1 MVYLGT
7 FSLLPSIRNP
17 SLANQGGN
25 ILSNN
30 KFYIAVYMML
40 IIGAIYVGNMVLI
53 LIEMM
58 INTYV
63 VYLRLREWFKN
74 YKEDLDEYF
83 KN

>member
-1 MVYLGT
+1 
-7 FSLLPSIRNP
+7 
-17 SLANQGGN
+17 
-25 ILSNN
+25 
-30 KFYIAVYMML
+30 MML

-53 LIEMM
+53 LVEMM